1 MRLQQNLVVPPNPHA
16 MVDSPCEATT
26 KSSCFTMALSEDR
39 PEAQMTPATA
49 VGYASDG
56 GYALSTSV

>member
-1 MRLQQNLVVPPNPHA
+1 

-26 KSSCFTMALSEDR
+26 KSSCSTMSRSEDR
-39 PEAQMTPATA
+39 PEAQMTPATV

-56 GYALSTSV
+56 GYALSISV

>member
-1 MRLQQNLVVPPNPHA
+1 

-26 KSSCFTMALSEDR
+26 KSSCSTMSRSEDR

-49 VGYASDG
+49 VGYDSDG